1 MLVYEGIKSSFI
13 KDVDSG
19 IIADKILTRF
29 KESFHRSTGESE
41 INSWRESMLR
51 MRVILADTEIP
62 ENSGIAVEFNI
73 PHTSNRIDFL
83 LSGYDKNKNNSIIII
98 ELKQWTHADA
108 IEGKDGIVS
117 TIIGKSLREVTHP
130 SYQAWSYAS
139 LINNYNQDVYD
150 KKVGLHPCAFLHNY
164 NLTDNDPINR
174 KQYKDYINAAPMF
187 GSKDFEKLRA
197 FIKRFVTKGDEKEGL
212 YIIEKGKIK
221 PSKMLQESFSSV
233 LKGKKEFVLIDDQK
247 IIFEEASRIGT
258 ESCKHKNK
266 SVFVV
271 EGGPGTGK
279 SVLAI
284 NLLKQF
290 LNKSLNSFYVTKN
303 SAPKAVFKAKLKI
316 DKMSELNNLF
326 KGSGCFYDSK
336 SNSFDVLIVD
346 EAHRLNAKSG
356 IFHNIGENQIKE
368 IINASFFSIFFVD
381 ENQRVTLKDIGS
393 LKEIEDFANFY
404 KAPIYKAKLN
414 SQFRCNGSDGYLAW
428 LDNILEIRE
437 TANYDLDSKY
447 DFKVFDNPNELRKEI
462 TKKNSTNNKSRLVAG
477 YCWNWITDGKND
489 TNVHDI
495 IIPEYNFEMSWNL
508 GNSATWAI
516 DPLSVNEVGCIH
528 TCQGLEFDY
537 VGVII
542 GQDLQYKNGHIV
554 TDYTKRAKTD
564 KSLDGIKKIAK
575 ENGKETA
582 YKIADTIIK
591 NTYRTLMTR
600 GMKGCYVYICDEGLR
615 EYMKETV
622 RKMEPFEYPETTSS
636 YASAAEDQPKYL
648 E

>member
-1 MLVYEGIKSSFI
+1 MLVYEGVKSGFI
-13 KDVDSG
+13 NDVDLNL
-19 IIADKILTRF
+19 ITDKILNRF
-29 KESFHRSTGESE
+29 KEVFHRSTGESE
-41 INSWRESMLR
+41 VNSWRESMLR
-51 MRVILADTEIP
+51 MRGVLADEEIP
-62 ENSGIAVEFNI
+62 NNAGVAIEFNI

-83 LSGYDKNKNNSIIII
+83 LSGYDNNKNNSIIII

-108 IEGKDGIVS
+108 VEGKDGIVS
-117 TIIGKSLREVTHP
+117 TVTGKSLREVTHP

-139 LINNYNQDVYD
+139 LIDSYNQEVYD
-150 KKVGLHPCAFLHNY
+150 RNVGLHPCAFLHNY
-164 NLTDNDPINR
+164 DITDDDPINSE
-174 KQYKDYINAAPMF
+174 QYRDYIKAAPMF
-187 GSKDFEKLRA
+187 GSKDFEKLRE
-197 FIKRFVTKGDEKEGL
+197 FIKKYVTEGDNKEGL
-212 YIIEKGKIK
+212 YIIENGKIK
-221 PSKMLQESFSSV
+221 PSKMLQDAFSSV
-233 LKGKKEFVLIDDQK
+233 LKNNKEFVLIDDQK
-247 IIFEEASRIGT
+247 IIFEEALRIGIA
-258 ESCKHKNK
+258 SCYHKNK
-266 SVFVV
+266 SVLVV

-316 DKMSELNNLF
+316 DKMSGLNNLF

-356 IFHNIGENQIKE
+356 IFHNLGENQIKE
-368 IINASFFSIFFVD
+368 IINASNFSIFFID

-404 KAPIYKAKLN
+404 KATFYKTQLK

-428 LDNILEIRE
+428 LDNILEIKE
-437 TANYDLDSKY
+437 TANYDLDGKY
-447 DFKVFDNPNELRKEI
+447 DFKVFDSPNELRKEI
-462 TKKNSTNNKSRLVAG
+462 IKRNNTNNKSRLVAG

-495 IIPEYNFEMSWNL
+495 TIPEYNFEISWNL
-508 GNSATWAI
+508 SNSATWAI
-516 DPLSVNEVGCIH
+516 DPLSVNEAGCIH

-542 GQDLQYKNGHIV
+542 GQDLKYKNGHIV

-575 ENGKETA
+575 EQGKETA
-582 YKIADTIIK
+582 YNIADNIIK

-600 GMKGCYVYICDEGLR
+600 GMKGCYVFACDEALR
-615 EYMKETV
+615 KHLQEAVNKMK
-622 RKMEPFEYPETTSS
+622 PFEYPKTTSS
-636 YASAAEDQPKYL
+636 FASAAEDKPKYL